1 MFLYSSFCLVFKII
15 PDVIYVHISM
25 VFILM
30 AIYRIE
36 ILFYIVPI
44 SFFVYIIYFMRCR
57 FTVGSAKFISLKII
71 SWSLSPIGR
80 VFVLFTIDGLFMNRR
95 SSVLSFLVDLSIT
108 CVRLW
113 SFNISNSCW
122 WSDLSGLLGIT
133 AGMSQ
138 SIWPKLKLT
147 LS

>member
-1 MFLYSSFCLVFKII
+1 MFLYSFFCLVFKII

-80 VFVLFTIDGLFMNRR
+80 VFVLFKNDGLFMNRR

-108 CVRLW
+108 CVRL
-113 SFNISNSCW
+113 
-122 WSDLSGLLGIT
+122 
-133 AGMSQ
+133 
-138 SIWPKLKLT
+138 
-147 LS
+147 